1 MFLSSQMGHSY
12 LWSAATHES
21 KHSINIS
28 SWLLVWFSGF
38 NCINLQN
45 YNGRLRWNASSY
57 KGIQTNSIKRCK
69 WSHSLTRIEMQAHRE
84 SRMNLFV
91 IGGETRA
98 GNYEIRY
105 KVNMEDVA
113 ATVNTPRIL
122 IVTAFGY

>member
-1 MFLSSQMGHSY
+1 
-12 LWSAATHES
+12 
-21 KHSINIS
+21 
-28 SWLLVWFSGF
+28 
-38 NCINLQN
+38 
-45 YNGRLRWNASSY
+45 
-57 KGIQTNSIKRCK
+57 
-69 WSHSLTRIEMQAHRE
+69 MQAHRE